1 VNDTDRNAEESAEE
15 ELPAST
21 IPAAVEPAASKQ
33 VLDLRAKEAEALKKE
48 CHPED
53 ERATDAAPL

>member
-1 VNDTDRNAEESAEE
+1 MNDTDRNAEES
-15 ELPAST
+15 AST
-21 IPAAVEPAASKQ
+21 IPAAVEPAASKE

-53 ERATDAAPL
+53 EPATDAAPL